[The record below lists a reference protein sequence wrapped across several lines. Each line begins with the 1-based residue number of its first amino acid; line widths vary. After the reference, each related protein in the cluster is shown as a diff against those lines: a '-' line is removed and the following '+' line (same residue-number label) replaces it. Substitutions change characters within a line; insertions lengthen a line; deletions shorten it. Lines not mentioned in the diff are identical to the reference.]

1 MALFYYSAMPGATT
15 IAPCVPQKPCYAAS
29 QRLAAPIF
37 YAVFAMNEGTGI
49 INKANRHA
57 LYYLLDPAFRNIN
70 LIPAFNATETL
81 RNVLAFIA
89 TGMYLRDHSFRQRN
103 GVVYRRFD

>member
-1 MALFYYSAMPGATT
+1 VLCGIPSLGSAN
-15 IAPCVPQKPCYAAS
+15 IPCYFCHE
-29 QRLAAPIF
+29 RRDRHH
-37 YAVFAMNEGTGI
+37 
-49 INKANRHA
+49 NRHA
-57 LYYLLDPAFRNIN
+57 FYYLLVPDFRNIN